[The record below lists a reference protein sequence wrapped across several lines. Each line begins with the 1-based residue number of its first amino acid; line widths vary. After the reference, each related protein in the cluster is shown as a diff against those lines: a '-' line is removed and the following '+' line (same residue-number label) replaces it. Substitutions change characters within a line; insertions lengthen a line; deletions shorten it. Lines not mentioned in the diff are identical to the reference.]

1 MARTGVLSLTVITPE
16 QQVLETSAEAVVV
29 PAHDGEL
36 GVLNGRAPLMCE
48 LGIGQLRYTSGGKT
62 RRLFIDGGFA
72 QVFENRV
79 TVLTN
84 RSLPEEQ
91 VTREVIQQAE
101 KAAAVPPGK
110 GAEARDQHDREVQR
124 LRVFRALSSVRQ
136 T

>member
-1 MARTGVLSLTVITPE
+1 MAKSDALSLTVITPE
-16 QQVLETSAEAVVV
+16 HQVLDTTAEAVVV

-48 LGIGQLRYTSGGKT
+48 LGIGQLRYTAHGET

-79 TVLTN
+79 TVLAN

-91 VTREVIQQAE
+91 ITRDVIQQAE
-101 KAAAVPPGK
+101 NAASAQPGA
-110 GAEARDQHDREVQR
+110 GAEAREQHDRDVRR
-124 LRVFRALSSVRQ
+124 LSALRALARGR
-136 T
+136 